1 MVPPYNL
8 SMSGIVLCLNEVDS
22 TQNGHAVV
30 CPYCKSETVRRWGS
44 GTRNVYDTKPINAV
58 IFRFYC
64 VDCNRT
70 FRYYPQ
76 GVDRSQ
82 LSRRIRRLAALI
94 WLMDISTRDVEEIFE
109 NLGVSIN
116 RMTVWRE
123 GQKLIDELS
132 RKKMLTPETHFKIC
146 RSNNNNGGC
155 NYDLSFS
162 ICLDSCTIAMLG
174 TIDAVDS
181 ERAIDWLQKVLANQ
195 EIDILSLSE
204 FNFATA
210 ELLYV
215 PV

>member
-1 MVPPYNL
+1 
-8 SMSGIVLCLNEVDS
+8 MSGIVLSLNEVDNS
-22 TQNGHAVV
+22 QNGHAVV
-30 CPYCKSETVRRWGS
+30 CPYCGSLTVRRWGS
-44 GTRNVYDTKPINAV
+44 GTRNVYDTKPVNAV

-82 LSRRIRRLAALI
+82 LSRRIRRLAALL

-109 NLGVSIN
+109 GLGVSIN

-132 RKKMLTPETHFKIC
+132 RRKLLNPDTNYKIC
-146 RSNNNNGGC
+146 RSNLRKNGC
-155 NYDLSFS
+155 DYNISFS
-162 ICLDSCTIAMLG
+162 LCLDSCTIVMLG
-174 TIDAVDS
+174 TIDTDEFENVMS
-181 ERAIDWLQKVLANQ
+181 WLHVVVADQGI
-195 EIDILSLSE
+195 EILSLSE
-204 FNFATA
+204 FDFSTA

-215 PV
+215 PL